1 MGAALPMEK
10 KIERCGEFD
19 EQQLLEFEHE
29 ALGMYIS
36 AHPIDR
42 FECVISATRCV
53 TSAQLIKACTDEGG
67 MADKRFADGAEVD
80 YAGMVRGRKMLKT
93 KKAI

>member
-1 MGAALPMEK
+1 
-10 KIERCGEFD
+10 
-19 EQQLLEFEHE
+19 
-29 ALGMYIS
+29 MYIS

-93 KKAI
+93 KKGDMMCFVELEDKFGTLEIVVFRQFFKLWEAL